1 MSKERDLLRKILSDT
16 QYINYACNDK
26 IRNEIVEFLAQP
38 ETCVCQE
45 RQFKLSEKC
54 RELEIEIGQK
64 EARME
69 VGMRLIN
76 EPNPQ
81 GIAQM
86 AHMCSDAEYAAF
98 RKRIGFDDELY

>member
-1 MSKERDLLRKILSDT
+1 
-16 QYINYACNDK
+16 
-26 IRNEIVEFLAQP
+26 
-38 ETCVCQE
+38 
-45 RQFKLSEKC
+45 
-54 RELEIEIGQK
+54 
-64 EARME
+64 
-69 VGMRLIN
+69 MRLIN